1 MQQTQQT
8 VERNFIRKS
17 SVLGT
22 ALISIICF
30 STVVRAADWPTF
42 GHDPQRSGWA
52 SEETTLTPENVN
64 GLELKWKTQVDNI
77 PLALNALMPPVVAA
91 HVQTSQGIKTLVYAA
106 GSSDTFFALDA
117 QDGKVVWSRTFDSE
131 VLPKDE
137 SFYLC
142 PNAVNATPT
151 IDKSRNIVY
160 TIARNGKLYGLDLGS
175 GETKFGP
182 FQFVPAFA
190 KAWSLNFND
199 EVVYTSTSQGCGGDR
214 SGIYAMDVRDPM
226 HPVSHELLI
235 RRGHG
240 GGMWGRGGPVIGR
253 NRLLYTSAGDGNFD
267 PAVGDYGSTFLAV
280 SLKDLNAV
288 DYYAPRNWE
297 EINKYDLDM
306 PSGGYSWFSFKDYN
320 LVAGGGKESVV
331 YLLDANS
338 LGSQD
343 HHTPLYITPRLGN
356 DQKELEQKGM
366 WGAPSV
372 WTDKQGQLWLYV
384 TLWGPLS
391 KDVPKFPKTNGLVP
405 HGCIMA
411 FRVDLDGGTH
421 KPVLVPAWTSPD
433 FNLPDPPVIAN
444 GVLFALSTGE
454 NPQQQHVQG
463 LVHYKSVE
471 DWKRNLL
478 TTEERGSGTR
488 PAVLFGLDA
497 KTGKLLYQSGDSMKS
512 WVHFSGLAV
521 AEGHVF
527 TVDYSSRVYCFGL
540 RSEQR

>member
-117 QDGKVVWSRTFDSE
+117 QD
-131 VLPKDE
+131 
-137 SFYLC
+137 
-142 PNAVNATPT
+142 
-151 IDKSRNIVY
+151 
-160 TIARNGKLYGLDLGS
+160 GKLYGLDLGS

-356 DQKELEQKGM
+356 DQKELDQKGM

-372 WTDKQGQLWLYV
+372 GTDKQGQLWLYV

-488 PAVLFGLDA
+488 PAVLFALDA